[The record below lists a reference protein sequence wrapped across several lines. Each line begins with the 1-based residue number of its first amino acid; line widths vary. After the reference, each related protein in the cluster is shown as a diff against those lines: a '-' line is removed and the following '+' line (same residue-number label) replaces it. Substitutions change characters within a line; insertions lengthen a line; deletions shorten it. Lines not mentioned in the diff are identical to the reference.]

1 MAWRRFTKAMAE
13 MARALMARLRE
24 LASAN
29 TEPVNYQSLVLSP
42 TLIEYVDLAGER
54 HRLPFHEMSK
64 VEFVREEALFPCLD
78 GPYLETKWL
87 IHTVDGTRTEVMDET
102 PHRKNL
108 VQAFA
113 QHLAGFDSDAA
124 AEGLNSTEAGRWLCH
139 PVQAS

>member
-1 MAWRRFTKAMAE
+1 MAWHRFTKAMTE
-13 MARALMARLRE
+13 TARALMARLRE

-54 HRLPFHEMSK
+54 HRLSFHEMTK

-87 IHTVDGTRTEVMDET
+87 IHTVDGRRTEVMDET
-102 PHRKNL
+102 PHRKSL
-108 VQAFA
+108 LQAFA
-113 QHLAGFDSDAA
+113 RHLAGFDSGAA

-139 PVQAS
+139 PV